1 MNTLEENST
10 LTKLIP
16 VLSQQEKDEILSYF
30 HTMEKYQ
37 KEISDM
43 ANKDLINH
51 PVFGPLIKDIPKE
64 IAEERSKFSNQLQ
77 KDALENDNWVP
88 YVNYQIEQGIM
99 YAKMG
104 LEFRNWYELITLVR
118 NYMLPY
124 LQKEFTGEKL
134 LGSINGLNR
143 FMDIAMCI
151 IAEAYLIEKKEIIA
165 AEGEKIKELNEELE
179 KRVKDRTAKLEE
191 INKEMEQF
199 VYVASHDLQEPLR
212 TISNYVGLIESD
224 YSEKLD
230 AEVNN
235 YLKYVVKA
243 TSKMQNLIK
252 DLLDYSRVGKNVEFK
267 TVDCNKIL
275 EEVESY
281 LDASIKESNAKIII
295 PKLPVL
301 NGNEIKLKQLFQN
314 LLSNAIKFRR
324 KGVSPEIEIAVRE
337 SETEYLFS
345 IKDNGIGIEKQYM
358 GKLFVIFQRLN
369 NAEDYPG
376 TGIGL
381 ATCKKIV
388 LIHKGEIWVES
399 EYGAG
404 SIFYFT
410 IAKDLHN

>member
-1 MNTLEENST
+1 MNLLEEDTT
-10 LTKLIP
+10 LKKLIP
-16 VLSQQEKDEILSYF
+16 VLTRQERDEILLYF

-37 KEISDM
+37 EEIADLF
-43 ANKDLINH
+43 NKDLINH

-77 KDALENDNWVP
+77 KDALENENWEP

-104 LEFRNWYELITLVR
+104 LEFRSWYELITMVR
-118 NYMLPY
+118 NYLLPY
-124 LQKEFTGEKL
+124 LQKEFTDQKL
-134 LGSINGLNR
+134 IASINGLNR

-151 IAEAYLIEKKEIIA
+151 IAEAYLLEKKEIIA
-165 AEGEKIKELNEELE
+165 AEGEKIKQLNEGLE
-179 KRVKDRTAKLEE
+179 KRVLERTAKLEE
-191 INKEMEQF
+191 ANKEMEQF

-212 TISNYVGLIESD
+212 TISNYVGLIEMD
-224 YSEKLD
+224 HSEKLET
-230 AEVNN
+230 EVSS
-235 YLKYVVKA
+235 YLKYIVNA

-252 DLLDYSRVGKNVEFK
+252 DLLDYSRVGKNIEFSSVE
-267 TVDCNKIL
+267 CNNLL
-275 EEVESY
+275 EEVEMN
-281 LDASIKESNAKIII
+281 LDESIKESNAKITSV
-295 PKLPVL
+295 KLPTL
-301 NGNEIKLKQLFQN
+301 YGNETKLKQLFQN

-324 KGVSPEIEIAVRE
+324 KDINPEIEISVRE

-345 IKDNGIGIEKQYM
+345 IKDNGIGIEKQYI

-388 LIHKGEIWVES
+388 TMHKGIIWVES
-399 EYGAG
+399 VFGEG
-404 SIFYFT
+404 STFYFT
-410 IAKDLHN
+410 IPKDLHN